1 MSIFSLVSLDSTNSS
16 LLSTPNERSGLT
28 KVLIDKSNMFDK
40 ERMDRRQP
48 LVTLYRV
55 GRNIQP
61 RIYKPEN
68 SKNVTTKI
76 KHHYERRQPLT
87 LALAFEK
94 MMNLCARAN

>member
-1 MSIFSLVSLDSTNSS
+1 
-16 LLSTPNERSGLT
+16 
-28 KVLIDKSNMFDK
+28 MFDT
-40 ERMDRRQP
+40 EGMHCRQQ
-48 LVTLYRV
+48 LVTLYCL

-68 SKNVTTKI
+68 SKNVKTKI